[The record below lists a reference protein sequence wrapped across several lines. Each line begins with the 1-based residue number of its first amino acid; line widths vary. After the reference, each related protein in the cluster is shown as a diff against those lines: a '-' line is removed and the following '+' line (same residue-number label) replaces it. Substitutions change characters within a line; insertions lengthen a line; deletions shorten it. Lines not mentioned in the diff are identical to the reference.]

1 MKTITKGGNCLL
13 CATGK
18 SSQSLLLR
26 LDWGLRAADLPGEI
40 DASLFL
46 LNKNGKVSSDADLVF
61 YNQRIAP
68 GGSVRHLNATDSEL
82 GYGKTGFLIALD
94 RIPAAVERL
103 AVALT
108 YDSDLP
114 ARPLLTALSQAV
126 LNLQEGP
133 GGPGLASY
141 AFAGD
146 IRDESALIVGEL
158 YRHLEGWKFRAIGQG
173 FVGGLAALAAH
184 FGVEVHEVPAGH
196 SEPARRKRRSPAEV
210 LAEHTQQMR
219 QCLSAFLPQIKAA
232 CHNQENEARTRMILD
247 RMFQDAF
254 GYAMLDIKTEQNI
267 QGRKADYVLSIE
279 GQDVLVVEVKRAGM
293 MMRDRQIFQATSYG
307 AFSGIRWALLTNL
320 MDWQLYRISTGDKIQ
335 ADQVFAISLKNGLDE
350 ESAMRLALISAYGFR
365 RKDLLEKLWLKLG
378 TLSSERLAAAVL
390 NQEVITKIRLI
401 LSKESGLPLTQEEV
415 QAAIERHLLHLE

>member
-173 FVGGLAALAAH
+173 FVGGLEALAQH

-232 CHNQENEARTRMILD
+232 CHNQENEARTR
-247 RMFQDAF
+247 
-254 GYAMLDIKTEQNI
+254 
-267 QGRKADYVLSIE
+267 
-279 GQDVLVVEVKRAGM
+279 
-293 MMRDRQIFQATSYG
+293 
-307 AFSGIRWALLTNL
+307 
-320 MDWQLYRISTGDKIQ
+320 STGDKIQ

-401 LSKESGLPLTQEEV
+401 LSKESGLTLTQEEV
-415 QAAIERHLLHLE
+415 QAAIERHLLHLD